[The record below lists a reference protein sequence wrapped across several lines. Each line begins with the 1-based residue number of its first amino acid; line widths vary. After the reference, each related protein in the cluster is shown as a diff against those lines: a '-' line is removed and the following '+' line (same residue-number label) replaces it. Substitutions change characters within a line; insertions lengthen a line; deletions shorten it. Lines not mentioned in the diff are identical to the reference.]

1 MTDKRISAIDSFQ
14 SPLRSSRAKVL
25 SYYEERQQRICD
37 RVIAPAWAERDRV
50 AAPAWAKYQRA
61 IAPAKAER
69 DRVAAPAQA
78 ECERVVAPAL
88 AEYQRIDAEAR
99 AESDRAIAPAW
110 AEYNRAY
117 VEALFWSQRAI
128 DQGLT
133 NDEIESYIR
142 MASAKAVYQRAK
154 AWVLD
159 QFRRHR

>member
-50 AAPAWAKYQRA
+50 AAPA
-61 IAPAKAER
+61 
-69 DRVAAPAQA
+69 QA

-99 AESDRAIAPAW
+99 AEYDRAIAPAW

-133 NDEIESYIR
+133 NDEIESHIR
-142 MASAKAVYQRAK
+142 MVSAKAVYQRAK

-159 QFRRHR
+159 QFRRDR